1 MPPSPIPLRF
11 GTIAPSTRMSLAMTR
26 EDRLADLLERWE
38 NAATSG
44 RRPSPE
50 EFCKDSPEDLP
61 AFIELLRQLGL
72 AGLVTNTGK
81 RSSDAQPA
89 GFRAGRY
96 MATEYHAAGGLG
108 VVYRAND
115 EELNRIVALKCMKT
129 AASADSPI
137 GKRFLL
143 EAEVTSQLEHPG
155 IAPVHGRGRT
165 EDGRPFYTM
174 RFIDGETLQ
183 DATRRYHAPAG
194 IPAERRS
201 AEMRRLLRAF
211 VGVCETV
218 AYAHSKGVIHR
229 DLKPSNIMVGPFG
242 EVLVMDWGLAK
253 QIRSQETGVRSQEST
268 PHSIS
273 DTPVDLLNTA
283 SVDLTVYGR
292 AKGSPSFM
300 SPEQARGEWDQV
312 GPASDI
318 YSLGSTLFYVLTGRV
333 PYDGRTSAEV
343 VAKVKEGT
351 FAAAR
356 SVNGDVPAALDAICR
371 KAMAFDP
378 NDRYLTAGA
387 LADDVERWLADEPV
401 LAWREPFMVRGHR
414 WARRHRTL
422 VTATAAALVVG
433 FILLAVYGY
442 RLDRKNRDLD
452 QANSDLK
459 LANEREKAARE
470 KANER
475 FQIALELQ
483 LHLARLGQEAIN
495 SDPAAAL
502 KHYTKA
508 LAHSPSFP
516 PDLAETSILLI
527 RFGAYEAKAGDC
539 YEMLNQPQAAMEHYQ
554 RAIAHHEAIARI
566 EPSEPRA
573 PAFLAYDHRRM
584 AELRLYGL
592 DFAAAAK
599 DYERA
604 QDCLKQMR
612 AITEPSRPM
621 DGETSAIVRTTE
633 SLINVNLPF
642 VKSLPQGIET
652 LDAAVKQPPRVRLLA
667 LRVRV
672 AWLLKA
678 KKYDEAAETAERMTT
693 ERAYEDNA
701 FALAAV
707 EFSRLA
713 ATDSP
718 KAKGYAA
725 RAIECLNRAKEQG
738 YFKDPDAVAWLNW
751 EPLFEPLRKEEAFQV
766 LVKAVAERKK

>member
-1 MPPSPIPLRF
+1 
-11 GTIAPSTRMSLAMTR
+11 MSLAMTR
-26 EDRLADLLERWE
+26 EDRLAELLERWE

-44 RRPSPE
+44 RRPTPA
-50 EFCKDSPEDLP
+50 EFCKDTPEDLP
-61 AFIELLRQLGL
+61 AFVELLNQLGMV
-72 AGLVTNTGK
+72 GLVTNTGK
-81 RSSDAQPA
+81 RNSDTLPA

-96 MATEYHAAGGLG
+96 LATEYHAAGGLG
-108 VVYRAND
+108 VVYRAQD
-115 EELNRIVALKCMKT
+115 EELNRTVALKCMR
-129 AASADSPI
+129 AAANAESPA

-174 RFIDGETLQ
+174 RFIEGETLQ
-183 DATRRYHAPAG
+183 DATRRYHAPTG
-194 IPAERRS
+194 IPSERRN

-229 DLKPSNIMVGPFG
+229 DLKPSNVMVGPFG

-253 QIRSQETGVRSQEST
+253 QARSQESAVRSRESEDKSSNDSA
-268 PHSIS
+268 HSVT
-273 DTPVDLLNTA
+273 DTPVDIPATP
-283 SVDLTVYGR
+283 SIDLTVYGR

-300 SPEQARGEWDQV
+300 SPEQARGEWDRV

-343 VAKVKEGT
+343 VAKVKDGA
-351 FAAAR
+351 FPSAR
-356 SVNGDVPAALDAICR
+356 SVNGEVPAALDAVCH
-371 KAMAFDP
+371 KAMAFEP
-378 NDRYLTAGA
+378 NERYLTAGA

-401 LAWREPFMVRGHR
+401 LAWREPFTVRVRR
-414 WARRHRTL
+414 WARQHRTL
-422 VTATAAALVVG
+422 VTATSAALVVG
-433 FILLAVYGY
+433 FLLLAVYGY

-452 QANSDLK
+452 RANNDLK
-459 LANEREKAARE
+459 LANEREKAERE

-495 SDPAAAL
+495 SDPATAL
-502 KHYTKA
+502 KHFSKA

-516 PDLAETSILLI
+516 PDLAETSLLLS

-539 YEMLNQPQAAMEHYQ
+539 YEMLNKPQAAMEHYQ

-566 EPSEPRA
+566 QPNEPGA

-599 DYERA
+599 DYEKA
-604 QDCLKQMR
+604 QDYLEQMR
-612 AITEPSRPM
+612 AITKPSRPV
-621 DGETSAIVRTTE
+621 DGQTSSIVRTTE
-633 SLINVNLPF
+633 FLIKMNLPF

-652 LDAAVKQPPRVRLLA
+652 LDAALKQPPRVRHLA
-667 LRVRV
+667 LRVRI
-672 AWLLKA
+672 AWLLKSS
-678 KKYDEAAETAERMTT
+678 KYDDAAETAERITT
-693 ERAYEDNA
+693 EKAYEDNA

-713 ATDSP
+713 TTESP
-718 KAKGYAA
+718 KAKAYAA
-725 RAIECLNRAKEQG
+725 RAIELLNKAKDEG
-738 YFKDPDAVAWLNW
+738 YFKDADAAAWLSW
-751 EPLFEPLRKEEAFQV
+751 EPLFDPLRKEEVFQT
-766 LVKAVAERKK
+766 LVNAVSERKK